1 MPKTMVEEA
10 EMAALDK
17 LEVRV
22 FSIFIIV
29 YFTGVILGEFY
40 FKSRG
45 YTFSFDTLRS
55 VFLEW
60 GTFYARGILFL

>member
-22 FSIFIIV
+22 FRYTGGVFISRARTGDKWSNSIFATDRLKI
-29 YFTGVILGEFY
+29 
-40 FKSRG
+40 
-45 YTFSFDTLRS
+45 
-55 VFLEW
+55 
-60 GTFYARGILFL
+60 

>member
-22 FSIFIIV
+22 FRCNFDEYLDNKYIFIHIV
-29 YFTGVILGEFY
+29 GERCGVNHVINQI
-40 FKSRG
+40 
-45 YTFSFDTLRS
+45 SFMS
-55 VFLEW
+55 
-60 GTFYARGILFL
+60 GTF